1 MFTSTKQNRDG
12 IVRKS
17 LAERFCAR
25 IPDPVAIFAALYVL
39 VFVCS
44 VLFGGTTF
52 AGPSGETL
60 TIQSMATA
68 ENVRWIF
75 ANCLV
80 KNWVAYAHGMLPI
93 VFVVMM
99 GIGVAEQS
107 GLFMISL
114 RLLGRGINARLLPYC
129 IVFAGM
135 ISNIASDA
143 AYLVLLP
150 LAGLLYATIG
160 RHPLVGIAAAFA
172 GVSAGFGA
180 NLIPATSHDVLI
192 GVNALQFA
200 QEQGVPAVSHLGA
213 PLSAP
218 TMDYFYLAAM
228 CILITFVGGFVT
240 NRFVAPRIEKLPWK
254 MPSDLADG
262 EMSVSPQEMR
272 ALRFGL
278 LGLIV
283 AAAVAVFF
291 ALGPLS
297 PYVDAEGVRHVP
309 FAENVIVFV
318 AFAFFLSGVCCG
330 RASGK
335 YRNVRALIGAA
346 AKQLGNCGYF
356 AVLTFVAFNFLA
368 MFGRSGLGAW
378 IACSGARGLLALN
391 LGSSPCLL
399 IAVFVFFSAFVNCF
413 ISSLSAKW
421 MLIGPVFVP
430 MLYGVCHELT
440 PEVVAAAYRT
450 GDPATNILTPV
461 MTFSGVVLVFCRRW
475 KEDFTLGDQ
484 IAMMLP
490 YTLTLL
496 PASIVLLVL
505 WFKLG
510 LPFGF

>member
-1 MFTSTKQNRDG
+1 MSASARG
-12 IVRKS
+12 GV
-17 LAERFCAR
+17 LERFGAL
-25 IPDPVAIFAALYVL
+25 IPDPVAIFAVLYAV
-39 VFVCS
+39 VFACS
-44 VLFGGTTF
+44 VVFGGVTF
-52 AGPSGETL
+52 AGPAEETMA
-60 TIQSMATA
+60 IQSMATA

-80 KNWVAYAHGMLPI
+80 RNWVAYAHGMLPI

-99 GIGVAEQS
+99 GIGIAERS
-107 GLFMISL
+107 GLFSILL
-114 RLLGRGINARLLPYC
+114 RLLGRGINVRLLPYC
-129 IVFAGM
+129 VVGAGM
-135 ISNIASDA
+135 LSNVASDA

-180 NLIPATSHDVLI
+180 NLIPATANDVLI
-192 GVNALQFA
+192 GVNTLQFA
-200 QEQGVPAVSHLGA
+200 QELGVPTVSRLGA

-218 TMDYFYLAAM
+218 TMDYFYLAAV
-228 CILITFVGGFVT
+228 CVLFTVLGGFVT
-240 NRFVAPRIEKLPWK
+240 NRFVAPRIERLPWR
-254 MPSDLADG
+254 MPADFAAG
-262 EMSVSPQEMR
+262 EMAVTQQDLR

-278 LGLIV
+278 LGL
-283 AAAVAVFF
+283 AVAVVASVFF
-291 ALGPLS
+291 AFGPLA
-297 PYVDAEGVRHVP
+297 PYVDADGARHAP

-318 AFAFFLSGVCCG
+318 AFAFFLSGVFCG
-330 RASGK
+330 RANGK
-335 YRNVRALIGAA
+335 FANVRALIGAA
-346 AKQLGNCGYF
+346 ANQLGSCGYLM
-356 AVLTFVAFNFLA
+356 VLTFVAFNFLA

-378 IACSGARGLLALN
+378 IACAGARGLLALD

-399 IAVFVFFSAFVNCF
+399 LVAFVLFSAFVNCF

-430 MLYGVCHELT
+430 MLYGACHELT

-461 MTFSGVVLVFCRRW
+461 MTFAGVVLVFCRRW

-490 YTLTLL
+490 YALTLM